1 MVTREHLLE
10 LDKKRK
16 TIEVEI
22 NTLTEYLEQPG
33 MPGNVLF
40 LERY

>member
-1 MVTREHLLE
+1 MVTRDQLLE

-16 TIEVEI
+16 GIEEEI

-33 MPGNVLF
+33 MPGK
-40 LERY
+40 